1 MLTLSVNGTLT
12 PLFSHQ
18 SKKWVSISLFY
29 IHNYGECVDNR
40 SVWKIVHNFLMSTE
54 FSFDTKVCRKSYLTQ
69 VRGVVSLVTHACWR
83 HWWRWGGWPT
93 WLASPFIGTF
103 YVAWWRYIAGYVR
116 NTVYHGLQ
124 KKEQFNTEQQHT
136 NEGYSHRAS
145 ALTFALTLT
154 LTLERNTLVSIAPST
169 PSIDISI
176 NTMRQNSI
184 CFWTDP
190 KASTLTSMWT
200 SSVWTRLNCKL
211 AH

>member
-1 MLTLSVNGTLT
+1 MGINYENGFPTH
-12 PLFSHQ
+12 FIDN
-18 SKKWVSISLFY
+18 W
-29 IHNYGECVDNR
+29 NYCECADNG
-40 SVWKIVHNFLMSTE
+40 SVWKIVHNLLMP
-54 FSFDTKVCRKSYLTQ
+54 TKIRFATRLPEDLTW
-69 VRGVVSLVTHACWR
+69 HK
-83 HWWRWGGWPT
+83 WGGSSLL
-93 WLASPFIGTF
+93 WLTRVDVTDDVEVVDPLDLRLPLLEHFALLDDVTLLDISAILFTMD
-103 YVAWWRYIAGYVR
+103 YKRK
-116 NTVYHGLQ
+116 NS
-124 KKEQFNTEQQHT
+124 FNTKQQHT
-136 NEGYSHRAS
+136 TEGYSHRAS
-145 ALTFALTLT
+145 VLTFALTLA